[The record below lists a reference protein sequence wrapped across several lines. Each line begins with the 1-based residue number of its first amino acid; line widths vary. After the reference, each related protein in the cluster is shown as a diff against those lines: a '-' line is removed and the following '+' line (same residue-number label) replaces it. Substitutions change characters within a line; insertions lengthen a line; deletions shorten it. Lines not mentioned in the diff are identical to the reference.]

1 MGLLDKLAK
10 KAGFELGEDETYQLS
25 ISIKNGNVN
34 CSIDAVPD
42 IENMTLDK
50 LYSLQELLEEQLDE
64 LEARLEDL
72 KDRKDN
78 VAKHK
83 DYKNW
88 LSRIKKQE
96 QALEKARQK
105 LDSL

>member
-50 LYSLQELLEEQLDE
+50 LYSLQELLEEQLDDLSDKE
-64 LEARLEDL
+64 PDDGESPEDEAWD
-72 KDRKDN
+72 DQC
-78 VAKHK
+78 
-83 DYKNW
+83 
-88 LSRIKKQE
+88 SQIQE
-96 QALEKARQK
+96 QIDQIDDRIDELTE
-105 LDSL
+105 DD

>member
-1 MGLLDKLAK
+1 MKEEERQK
-10 KAGFELGEDETYQLS
+10 
-25 ISIKNGNVN
+25 
-34 CSIDAVPD
+34 
-42 IENMTLDK
+42 
-50 LYSLQELLEEQLDE
+50 LEEQLDE

-72 KDRKDN
+72 KDRKDD